1 MFVSSILRR
10 LAVAGIAVLGLCSVS
25 VAGELPAFKTGF
37 IFTTHH
43 SPISGSGITGR
54 GLP

>member
-1 MFVSSILRR
+1 MFISPTLRR
-10 LAVAGIAVLGLCSVS
+10 LAVAGIAVLGLCSLS

-43 SPISGSGITGR
+43 SPFQIAE
-54 GLP
+54 GLTA